1 MMEVTSHTKDD
12 VSILF
17 LNGKLS
23 MGHGDV
29 DLHKAIQDLLLDHKL
44 KIVLNMRK
52 LAYVDST
59 GIGVLVSKFTSTAQR
74 DGRLVICEPN
84 DKVMGLLQMTQLDK
98 VINIYASEEEALA
111 SFN

>member
-1 MMEVTSHTKDD
+1 MEITTHSKDD
-12 VSILF
+12 ISILF

-44 KIVLNMRK
+44 NIVLNMRK
-52 LAYVDST
+52 LQYVDST
-59 GIGVLVSKFTSTAQR
+59 GIGVLVSKFTSTSQR
-74 DGRLVICEPN
+74 NGRLVICEPN
-84 DKVMGLLQMTQLDK
+84 DKVMGLLKMTQLDK
-98 VINIYASEEEALA
+98 VIGIYDSEENALA